1 MKVIINE
8 NNVNGILLKLWEKN
22 QYLDPVQMKMFGLSE
37 HNLSVMQEFRK
48 YLGEGEIEKRLYD
61 IIKIGKDFEINDC
74 GNYEFTF
81 QITDW
86 SVDNG
91 EIRIKCW
98 LDSENGTMSFIHDEN
113 GEERSLDD
121 VLHNDDYGWEIRM
134 EVEDCIGDWI
144 NDNIKLNYYTGLLIL
159 IDLDY
164 ESGPNVFDL

>member
-22 QYLDPVQMKMFGLSE
+22 PYLDPVQMKMFGLSE

-74 GNYEFTF
+74 GNYKFKF
-81 QITDW
+81 QIIDW

-98 LDSENGTMSFIHDEN
+98 LDSENGSVVLIHDDN
-113 GEERSLDD
+113 NVRRSLDYF
-121 VLHNDDYGWEIRM
+121 LHDDEIGWEIRM

-164 ESGPNVFDL
+164 KNRFRA

>member
-8 NNVNGILLKLWEKN
+8 NNVKGILLKLWKQN
-22 QYLDPVQMKMFGLSE
+22 PYLDPVQMKMFGLSYN
-37 HNLSVMQEFRK
+37 NLSVVEMFQEF
-48 YLGEGEIEKRLYD
+48 LGEEEIENRLNK
-61 IIKIGKDFEINDC
+61 IIKIGKDFEITDC

-86 SVDNG
+86 SVKGG
-91 EIRIKCW
+91 EIRIEC
-98 LDSENGTMSFIHDEN
+98 LVDSENGTMSFIHDEN

-144 NDNIKLNYYTGLLIL
+144 HDNIKLSYYTGLLML
-159 IDLDY
+159 IELKY
-164 ESGPNVFDL
+164 K